1 MWTRKSNADFCMQ
14 SWQRL
19 PPRGHH
25 STEWFGE
32 KTAIPGIVSKK
43 NLVLL
48 EFLILSPHR
57 FASSDLI

>member
-19 PPRGHH
+19 PSKGHH

-43 NLVLL
+43 KSCSARIPDL
-48 EFLILSPHR
+48 ESTSLRIQ
-57 FASSDLI
+57 